1 MDFNY
6 YIPTRVVFGVGTFK
20 QIHEL
25 EMPGKKALI
34 VISSGKSMD
43 RLGYVS
49 QLESQLDQMN
59 IAYVLYRGIRPNPTK
74 DSVMEGA
81 AIAKTE
87 GCDFIIALGGGS
99 TIDASKAIS
108 VMATNPGDYWD
119 YVRAGSGKGQPITVK
134 PLPVVAISTTS
145 GTGSETDP
153 WAVIS
158 NEERGEKVG
167 YGGDLMYPVMSIF
180 DPELTLSIP
189 ADITAYQGFDA
200 LFHCAEGCLNRV
212 TYEISDLF
220 ALEALRL
227 IGKYLPIAVANGN
240 DLEARTGMAKAN
252 MYAGFVQCLANS
264 TAAHAIE
271 HTFSAKNPA
280 LAHGAG
286 LIMIGKAYYTLV
298 AEKGGRDETMVAM
311 ARALGCHDAEEPM
324 DFVYRLGQLMDIC
337 GVSHLKMSDYGITM
351 EDLPGLEAQARSEM
365 PHMFAAEP
373 AVLPDSEYI
382 RVMQESWK

>member
-1 MDFNY
+1 MEFNY
-6 YIPTRVVFGVGTFK
+6 YMPTRVVFGAGTFH
-20 QIHEL
+20 QLHEL

-43 RLGYVS
+43 RLGYVA
-49 QLESQLDQMN
+49 QLESQLDQMG
-59 IAYVLYRGIRPNPTK
+59 IGYELYRGIRPNPTK

-81 AIAKTE
+81 SLIKNSA
-87 GCDFIIALGGGS
+87 CDFIIALGGGS
-99 TIDASKAIS
+99 TIDAAKAIS

-119 YVRAGSGKGQPITVK
+119 YVRAGSGKGQPIVVK

-167 YGGDLMYPVMSIF
+167 YGGDLMYPVLSVF
-180 DPELTLSIP
+180 DPELTCSIP
-189 ADITAYQGFDA
+189 AEITAYQGFDA

-212 TYEISDLF
+212 TYGIADLF
-220 ALEALRL
+220 AMEALRL
-227 IGKYLPIAVANGN
+227 IGRYLPAAVADGN
-240 DLEARTGMAKAN
+240 DLEARTGMARAN
-252 MYAGFVQCLANS
+252 MYAGYVQCLANS

-271 HTFSAKNPA
+271 HTLSAKNHR

-286 LIMIGKAYYTLV
+286 LIMIARAYYTLV
-298 AEKGGRDETMVAM
+298 AEKGGRDDTMVAM
-311 ARALGCHDAEEPM
+311 AKALGDKNASVPM
-324 DFVYRLGQLMDIC
+324 DFVRCLCRLMDAC
-337 GVSHLKMSDYGITM
+337 GVSDLKMSDYGITM
-351 EDLPGLEAQARSEM
+351 EDLPVLQAQARREM
-365 PHMFAAEP
+365 PQMFAAEP
-373 AVLPDSEYI
+373 TDLPDSDYV